1 MIASSSDKST
11 LFVYGTLL
19 GPECREGLLGHPVP
33 TRPARLDGYRVE
45 RGRYFYIVAAP
56 GIAIDGLLMLAL
68 SIDDFAIL
76 DRYEQLPHLYTRESI
91 EVVTPSGER
100 LRCWVYMPTSALIAD

>member
-1 MIASSSDKST
+1 MIASSPDKFK

-19 GPECREGLLGHPVP
+19 EPGCRDGLLGHPVT
-33 TRPARLDGYRVE
+33 TRPACLDGYRVE
-45 RGRYFYIVAAP
+45 RGRYLYIVAAP
-56 GIAIDGLLMLAL
+56 GVAIDGLLMLDV

-100 LRCWVYMPTSALIAD
+100 LGCWVYMPTSALIAD